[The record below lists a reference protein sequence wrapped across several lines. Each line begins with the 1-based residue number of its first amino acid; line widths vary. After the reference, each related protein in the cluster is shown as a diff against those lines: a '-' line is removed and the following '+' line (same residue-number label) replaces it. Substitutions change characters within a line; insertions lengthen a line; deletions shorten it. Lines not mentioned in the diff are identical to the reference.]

1 MTATECSGAGRGR
14 PSKRIKFSLTLL
26 ATAAALFGLQAQAQ
40 DAAPQPS
47 VEAGAAAPSV
57 TEELIRMLAEHNA
70 IKKEDAEKL
79 IDRLRVEQGGAPAAP
94 APATAATPEPK
105 GRVRVYYLPESQKQ
119 KIREEL
125 KQEVMETAKAE
136 NWAAPNRF
144 PEWVNRI
151 KFDGDLRVRE
161 EFDLMD
167 SSNDPFV
174 INYQDLNSGAPYNVG
189 LADTNQV
196 LPPLVNTT
204 EDRNLMRLRA
214 RLGMAAQIND
224 DMTVNL
230 RLATGNTVNPVST
243 NQTLGNNF
251 NRLTFQLERAF
262 ITYKPVDGLSLYAGR
277 MPSIFRTSEL
287 VWDEDLNFDGFG
299 ATYQEK
305 SGVVRPFV
313 SVGAYSVQN
322 TAFDFPSTRSV
333 KSSSRDRWLL
343 ALQVGEDTKIADD
356 VSLSAAAAYY
366 HFTNMRGEPSSSCFA
381 PTAEFACDSDDS
393 RPAFMQYG
401 NTLFGLRNLELDNAD
416 DPQFQYFGLASRFR
430 IASVNTRLD
439 WTMPNQMHLLWDFE
453 YAYNFGFDKSE
464 IRRLGPVNNY
474 GYTSDASAA
483 SPYEGGNKAW
493 LTQLQVGHLDVA
505 EYGKWQMRG
514 GYRRLESDA
523 LVDAYTDSDFH
534 LGGTNAKGFFLAGAL
549 GFTHNAWVSAQYF
562 GATEVSGQSFAVDV
576 LQFDLHAR
584 F

>member
-1 MTATECSGAGRGR
+1 MMALERSGAGRMR
-14 PSKRIKFSLTLL
+14 RQKMFSLTLL
-26 ATAAALFGLQAQAQ
+26 ASAAALFGLQAQAQ
-40 DAAPQPS
+40 DAATAAQAPA
-47 VEAGAAAPSV
+47 EAGAAAPSV

-79 IDRLRVEQGGAPAAP
+79 IERLRVEQGGAS
-94 APATAATPEPK
+94 APATAATPDPK

-119 KIREEL
+119 KMREEL

-151 KFDGDLRVRE
+151 KLEGDVRMRE

-167 SSNDPFV
+167 SSNDPFL
-174 INYQDLNSGAPYNVG
+174 INYQELNSGAPYNFGKTTV
-189 LADTNQV
+189 DQP
-196 LPPLVNTT
+196 LPPLMNTT

-214 RLGMAAQIND
+214 RLGLAAQVTD
-224 DMTVNL
+224 DLSVNL

-251 NRLTFQLERAF
+251 NRLTFQLERAYM
-262 ITYKPVDGLSLYAGR
+262 TYKPVEGLSLYAGR

-333 KSSSRDRWLL
+333 KSSSRDRWLF
-343 ALQVGEDTKIADD
+343 ALQVGEDAKITDD

-366 HFTNMRGEPSSSCFA
+366 HFTNMRGEPSSLCDA
-381 PTAEFACDSDDS
+381 PTAEFACNTDDS

-401 NTLFGLRNLELDNAD
+401 NTLYALRNLQIQNAD

-430 IASVNTRLD
+430 IASVTSRLD
-439 WTMPNQMHLLWDFE
+439 WTMPNAMHLLFDLE
-453 YAYNFGFDKSE
+453 YAYNFGYDKSE
-464 IRRLGPVNNY
+464 VLRLGPVNNY
-474 GYTSDASAA
+474 GQGDD
-483 SPYEGGNKAW
+483 SPYDGGNKAW
-493 LTQLQVGHLDVA
+493 LTQLQIGHLDVA
-505 EYGKWQMRG
+505 ERGKWHLRG

-534 LGGTNAKGFFLAGAL
+534 LGGTNAKGFFMAGAI
-549 GFTHNAWVSAQYF
+549 GFTHNAWFSAQYF
-562 GATEVSGQSFAVDV
+562 GATEVSGSPFAVDV
-576 LQFDLHAR
+576 LQFDVHAR